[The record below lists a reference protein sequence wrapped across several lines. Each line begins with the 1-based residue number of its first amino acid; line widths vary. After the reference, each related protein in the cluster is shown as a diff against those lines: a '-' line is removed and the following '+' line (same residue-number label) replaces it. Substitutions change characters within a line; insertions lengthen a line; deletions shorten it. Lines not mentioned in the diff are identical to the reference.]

1 MPDEKKTLIT
11 PVQKVISLKSSKS
24 LKLFLK
30 NISIERTHFLS
41 LIELYFCRFLKDT
54 RSRGSRVRFF
64 YMQEGKQMTNE
75 ISEISFIFLCLNKNR
90 N

>member
-1 MPDEKKTLIT
+1 MSRIKMPDEKKTLIT

-41 LIELYFCRFLKDT
+41 LIELYFCRF
-54 RSRGSRVRFF
+54 
-64 YMQEGKQMTNE
+64 
-75 ISEISFIFLCLNKNR
+75 
-90 N
+90 